1 MKENALH
8 ARLIKQNAQQARLI
22 KQNALQAR
30 IFDQVLMGTLS
41 IDIVCNFFFIN
52 HNSEYSF

>member
-30 IFDQVLMGTLS
+30 IFDAALMGEVK
-41 IDIVCNFFFIN
+41 IAFIIAQK
-52 HNSEYSF
+52 EIM